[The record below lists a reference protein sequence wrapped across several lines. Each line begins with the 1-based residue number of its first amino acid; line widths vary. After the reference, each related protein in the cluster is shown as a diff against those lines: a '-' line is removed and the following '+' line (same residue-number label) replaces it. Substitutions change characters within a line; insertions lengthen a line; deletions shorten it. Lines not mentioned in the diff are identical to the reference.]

1 MSNQVIKKHNNR
13 LLIGILLVL
22 LVLFLTFFQLIF
34 TFRGLDQPVAMDQA
48 QIAREVARGHGIATQ
63 FLRPI
68 DVMHASQTQ
77 KGNYTPLH
85 TLDTTYAPLNI
96 LAEAVALKS
105 MGADVAEA
113 SRMHEDGPN
122 IYGPDRI
129 IAVVSSFFFLVAL
142 TLVFFLLRRL
152 FDELIASVCVV
163 FIALSNLFLQFAVSG
178 LPQMLMLCFFLG
190 ACLCLLRAIEAS
202 QAGRTNSV
210 WIWIGSSSLCMTA
223 LCLTGWLGVWPFIGF
238 LLFTALYFR
247 PYGLFSLPAI
257 GIFLL
262 SVSFFLLRNESW
274 MGGYLGNAVYGI
286 YNCFGSGEEGIMR
299 AVEQQSTPLQAS
311 DFILKLL
318 GFSLSQLNNLYV
330 NLGSIIVT
338 PFFFL
343 ALFHSFK
350 KPEVQAM
357 KWATFAMWVMA
368 TLGMTLYGTQEALS
382 AGQLQVLF
390 TPLMAAYGLSLV
402 LIMVA
407 RLKLQEEER
416 FVRNFVLFAL
426 VLVSSGA
433 FLFRLPGEL
442 HMGLWTS
449 DRGIPHWPPYY
460 PPALAGKLNSASS
473 PGQIIMTDQPWAVA
487 WYADRPALWMP
498 KSIEELETRL
508 MPVIRKAGTDIQGI
522 VISPVSHGENG
533 LNAIVSK
540 YGDFAPLVMEGTLL
554 ALSPNH
560 NFRFVELF
568 QKSDGAGSPLASWVS
583 NTGKFNNITSLLGA
597 QLLYYD
603 KKQAPA
609 SAN

>member
-1 MSNQVIKKHNNR
+1 MSNPVAPKKNNR
-13 LLIGILLVL
+13 LMVGVLLSL

-48 QIAREVARGHGIATQ
+48 QIAREVARGHGLTTR

-68 DVMHASQTQ
+68 DVMQASHQQ
-77 KGNYTPLH
+77 RSRYDPLH
-85 TLDTTYAPLNI
+85 AQDTTYAPLNI
-96 LAEAVALKS
+96 VVEAVALKC
-105 MGADVAEA
+105 MGEDVPEA
-113 SRMHEDGPN
+113 IHMQPDGPN
-122 IYGPDRI
+122 IYGPDRT
-129 IAVVSSFFFLVAL
+129 IAAVSSFFFLVAL
-142 TLVFFLLRRL
+142 TLVFFLLKRL
-152 FDELIASVCVV
+152 FDELIASICVV

-178 LPQMLMLCFFLG
+178 LPQMLILCFFLG
-190 ACLCLLRAIEAS
+190 ACQCLLRAIEAS
-202 QAGRTNSV
+202 HQNKTNSQ
-210 WIWIGSSSLCMTA
+210 WLWIGLTSLCMTA

-238 LLFTALYFR
+238 VIFTALYFR

-257 GIFLL
+257 GIFLVG
-262 SVSFFLLRNESW
+262 VSFFLLRNESW

-318 GFSLSQLNNLYV
+318 GFSLAQLNNLYV

-357 KWATFAMWVMA
+357 KWATFSMWALA
-368 TLGMTLYGTQEALS
+368 TLGMTLYGTHVALS
-382 AGQLQVLF
+382 AGQLQILF
-390 TPLMAAYGLSLV
+390 TPLMAAYGLSVV

-407 RLKLQEEER
+407 RLKLQDGQR
-416 FVRNFVLFAL
+416 FVRNLILFAL
-426 VLVSSGA
+426 VLVSSGP

-460 PPALAGKLNSASS
+460 PPALAGKLNDATV
-473 PGQIIMTDQPWAVA
+473 PEQIIMTDQPWAVA
-487 WYADRPALWMP
+487 WYGDRHALWMP

-508 MPVIRKAGTDIQGI
+508 MPVLRQAGTDIQGI

-533 LNAIVSK
+533 MNAIVSK

-554 ALSPNH
+554 ALSPEH

-597 QLLYYD
+597 QLLYYG
-603 KKQAPA
+603 KKPAPP
-609 SAN
+609 AN